1 MPVAAAIA
9 LALSGWFFAS
19 PASADGPPTPSPTA
33 PPSPI
38 SPSPSST
45 PQGSSSPA
53 PSGTA
58 APSAGATSSA
68 SPATSPTA
76 SARASVSPNPGASPS
91 PAPSPTPSPS
101 PAGSTTPSVSPSPTP
116 SATPSAPT
124 AETIAKDAALLASA
138 RSLAQLIAAQAV
150 AARDDTTKRAAEVAV
165 LEQLANEAA
174 AAQTS
179 LAQLIAAALPQAQGS
194 PASTWQ
200 LPARGPVSLAFGP
213 TAFALEPSL
222 VYQGTLYPHFHAAI
236 DIAAPFGTPVAAGAD
251 GIVTYVGHLPDGA
264 EIVLIAHAGGYVSEY
279 AHLDDTFVAPPVK
292 PSQTANAGQGVAFAG
307 LTGITTGPHLHF
319 AILRNGIPV
328 DPLLLISRS

>member
-1 MPVAAAIA
+1 MRLIDMPRSAIPANLNPAELDALADLRSLTTELNERSAVLAARSEDLARLRESVAAKRAE
-9 LALSGWFFAS
+9 L
-19 PASADGPPTPSPTA
+19 DRTR
-33 PPSPI
+33 
-38 SPSPSST
+38 
-45 PQGSSSPA
+45 
-53 PSGTA
+53 
-58 APSAGATSSA
+58 
-68 SPATSPTA
+68 
-76 SARASVSPNPGASPS
+76 ARAQVL
-91 PAPSPTPSPS
+91 
-101 PAGSTTPSVSPSPTP
+101 
-116 SATPSAPT
+116 
-124 AETIAKDAALLASA
+124 AAA
-138 RSLAQLIAAQAV
+138 

-179 LAQLIAAALPQAQGS
+179 LAQLIAATLPQAQGS

-292 PSQTANAGQGVAFAG
+292 PGQTVKAGQVVGFVG

>member
-1 MPVAAAIA
+1 M
-9 LALSGWFFAS
+9 
-19 PASADGPPTPSPTA
+19 
-33 PPSPI
+33 
-38 SPSPSST
+38 
-45 PQGSSSPA
+45 
-53 PSGTA
+53 
-58 APSAGATSSA
+58 
-68 SPATSPTA
+68 
-76 SARASVSPNPGASPS
+76 
-91 PAPSPTPSPS
+91 
-101 PAGSTTPSVSPSPTP
+101 
-116 SATPSAPT
+116 
-124 AETIAKDAALLASA
+124 
-138 RSLAQLIAAQAV
+138 AQLIAAQAV
-150 AARDDTTKRAAEVAV
+150 VARDELDALDAQVTQTTDDLNAVNAEIAAMQAQAEMRRSNPDRLVRDALRLIDMPQSAIPANLNPAELDALADLRSLTTELNERSAVLAARSEDLARLRESVAAKRAELDRTRARAQVLAAAAARDDTTKRAAEVAV

-236 DIAAPFGTPVAAGAD
+236 DIAVPFGTPVAAGAD

-292 PSQTANAGQGVAFAG
+292 PGQTVKAGQVVGFVG